1 VKVTDLFHRL
11 VRIALRWGGPM
22 GMDVTSSPA
31 CYVFLLSF
39 FLVQLLSEKD
49 EPIPCRKDLG
59 RRKDGRAWV
68 HSHKT

>member
-1 VKVTDLFHRL
+1 
-11 VRIALRWGGPM
+11 M

-49 EPIPCRKDLG
+49 ETIPCRKDLG